1 MATVSGPTYG
11 FCAGAVIWS
20 YTYNDANNRLNGV
33 TCTNNSPGTSTLT
46 AVSNTTGA
54 TVAFVCD
61 AGQTLNQSIPPGQ
74 AANFGVT
81 IVPHAG
87 STRIDG
93 ITWSVQQDGC

>member
-1 MATVSGPTYG
+1 MATVSGPNFE
-11 FCAGAVIWS
+11 FCGGTCVWS

-33 TCTNNSPGTSTLT
+33 TCTNNSNGLSTLT
-46 AVSNTTGA
+46 AVSNVTA
-54 TVAFVCD
+54 ASVSFVC
-61 AGQTLNQSIPPGQ
+61 QPHSTLNQTIPAGQ

-93 ITWSVQQDGC
+93 ISWSVQQDGC